1 VELKT
6 QISRY
11 INDNWGN
18 NLLDEPIDIDYSL
31 PNLQDGIFEGLFQ
44 STGPVTPA
52 NSAGKKV
59 APAVIDNND
68 QAELSPFREVNL
80 DPIDK
85 QILLNQQNNQGSV

>member
-1 VELKT
+1 
-6 QISRY
+6 
-11 INDNWGN
+11 
-18 NLLDEPIDIDYSL
+18 L

-59 APAVIDNND
+59 APAIINDNN
-68 QAELSPFREVNL
+68 QAGLTNLQEVIL

-85 QILLNQQNNQGSV
+85 QILLNSQNNQGNV